1 MTTTNFEKAVA
12 LKNAGKY
19 KLAGKSLKVACKMD
33 KDGRALFEMACILQ
47 IGGFGIKR
55 NLIKAD
61 KYRNLSALAGYPL
74 GMAIHIQY
82 NDIKSAECRYWC
94 KKIYESGDVNAI
106 NIIENRTYLE
116 FEFGQVYSGTIILEL
131 RAKEK
136 HHYSMMRLAGRNYP
150 KFKYVLCT
158 MDVSNLVRYIR
169 NHPRLSNFDNF
180 LCGKMFSLQGELF
193 EPFIHDKSIE
203 NLIASK
209 IDIYNRIIYKVRWC
223 ILTFI
228 LCRVFCKD
236 VNLIIG
242 KMVWKSRKKD
252 IKKGIYAYTF
262 SCDSSNPS
270 FGT

>member
-19 KLAGKSLKVACKMD
+19 KLAGKRLKAACKID
-33 KDGRALFEMACILQ
+33 NNGRALFEMACILQ

-55 NLIKAD
+55 NYIKAD

-74 GMAIHIQY
+74 GMAVYVQHSCK
-82 NDIKSAECRYWC
+82 DTAEYRYWVR
-94 KKIYESGDVNAI
+94 KIHESGDANAI
-106 NIIENRTYLE
+106 DIIENHAYFQSE
-116 FEFGQVYSGTIILEL
+116 FVQVYSCGTIILEL

-136 HHYSMMRLAGRNYP
+136 HHYSMMRLANKGQG
-150 KFKYVLCT
+150 KFKYVLST
-158 MDVSNLVRYIR
+158 FDSYALMSYILKCP
-169 NHPRLSNFDNF
+169 NLSNYDNF
-180 LCGKMFSLQGELF
+180 LCGKVFSLERKPPALNRVMEF
-193 EPFIHDKSIE
+193 
-203 NLIASK
+203 LIASK
-209 IDIYNRIIYKVRWC
+209 IDIYHQIIYKVRWC

-228 LCRVFCKD
+228 LCRAFCKD

-252 IKKGIYAYTF
+252 IKKGIYAYTS